1 MSEKDSFIEEVSEEL
16 RKDKLVRF
24 IKKYLWIISIIIL
37 IIVCIVGI
45 NEYRKN
51 NIIKNNQKNGDIIY
65 NFLSVG
71 DENSFNDLKVLASK
85 NEIESI
91 IPRFVLIQK
100 YIEINDLDNSRKL
113 LDSIINFKDIPKD
126 FINLAK
132 LYLFFLEKDTLT
144 KEKLIE
150 DLNSPNNIFRLIS
163 LEQKVYMLIEKREY
177 SEANKL
183 IDLILNDIESPNTLK
198 QRIKNIK
205 KIIVQKL

>member
-198 QRIKNIK
+198 QRIRNIK